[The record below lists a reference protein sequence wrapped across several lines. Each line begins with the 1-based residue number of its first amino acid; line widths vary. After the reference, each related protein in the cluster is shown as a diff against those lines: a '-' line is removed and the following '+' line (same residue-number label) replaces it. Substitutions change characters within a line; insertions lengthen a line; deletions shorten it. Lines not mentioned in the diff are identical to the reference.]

1 MRGDW
6 LGEKNRE
13 SSNVLLELVNKIIDV
28 LPLYREPYVLGELT
42 DLTSLSL
49 SILNQLGIVHDESE
63 KVQKLLEKTDIR
75 KASFFIYI
83 YPHCSVNTQE
93 LIREWIKNWI
103 PEDSIEG
110 YLTYTVAVRGGIF
123 PMSAEWKEK
132 FDSLLHEKNAYYLE
146 CKKKGKICSKNQD
159 IVRLI
164 LSLVSIALM
173 EKMQEKDWI
182 INICNDYQLKSA
194 LWLLNMD
201 NEEQWKDFQLGW
213 LNQCDPALLQN
224 IAEKQEW
231 KSRVVAKIREEYLKR
246 KLDDGVMEKYFK
258 YFA

>member
-1 MRGDW
+1 M
-6 LGEKNRE
+6 LKE
-13 SSNVLLELVNKIIDV
+13 S
-28 LPLYREPYVLGELT
+28 
-42 DLTSLSL
+42 
-49 SILNQLGIVHDESE
+49 
-63 KVQKLLEKTDIR
+63 
-75 KASFFIYI
+75 
-83 YPHCSVNTQE
+83 
-93 LIREWIKNWI
+93 
-103 PEDSIEG
+103 G
-110 YLTYTVAVRGGIF
+110 Y
-123 PMSAEWKEK
+123 
-132 FDSLLHEKNAYYLE
+132 
-146 CKKKGKICSKNQD
+146 C
-159 IVRLI
+159 RLI

-213 LNQCDPALLQN
+213 LNQCDSALLQN